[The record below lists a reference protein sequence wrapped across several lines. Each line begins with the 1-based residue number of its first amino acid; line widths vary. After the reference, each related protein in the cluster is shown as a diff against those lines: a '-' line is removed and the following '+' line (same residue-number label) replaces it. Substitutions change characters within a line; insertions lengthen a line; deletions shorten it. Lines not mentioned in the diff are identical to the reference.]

1 MIMSKL
7 SKFLSL
13 VFLAFL
19 STKSFA
25 TNELVVWEDEK
36 KAKGIE
42 PAIADFEREFHCK
55 VTVKEIPFVSQIDKV
70 RLDGPAGNGP
80 DIFLIP
86 SDRIGSAVIQGIV
99 APIKFMD
106 EDQDKYIASSV
117 SAFVQN
123 GEIYAVPKVVE
134 TLILIYNKSVLR
146 NPLDTL
152 EEYLD
157 YSKKRTNHDSKEY
170 GLLAK
175 WDMLYYVFGLMQPYG
190 GYVFGTDKDGNLDAD
205 DVGLSNDGADQGVEL
220 AKQFFDSSCFP
231 NSILGEDG
239 VYELDNLFSSGKVA
253 AVITGPWALDY
264 YKTANVDYGV
274 TPLPILPNGKPM
286 SSFLGVKGYA
296 ISTWANDYELAEEF
310 LRFINQPKYVKQR
323 YLITNEIPP
332 VKAVMIDPLIT
343 NNDVANAIA
352 VQASRAIP
360 TPSIPEMAEVW
371 VPMNASL
378 RSIFEKNLSVRDA
391 LNSAV
396 EQVHYQI
403 EAFKSGL

>member
-1 MIMSKL
+1 MSKL

-13 VFLAFL
+13 VFFAFL

-25 TNELVVWEDEK
+25 TNELIVWEDEK

-42 PAIADFEREFHCK
+42 QAVADFEREFNCK
-55 VTVKEIPFVSQIDKV
+55 VRVNEIPFVSQIDKL
-70 RLDGPAGNGP
+70 RLDGPSGSGP
-80 DIFLIP
+80 DIFMIP
-86 SDRIGSAVIQGIV
+86 SDRIGSAVVQGLV

-117 SAFVQN
+117 SAFTHN

-146 NPLDTL
+146 NPFDTL
-152 EEYLD
+152 DEYLD
-157 YSKKRTNHDSKEY
+157 YSKKIVSQGNNEY
-170 GLLAK
+170 GLLVK
-175 WDMLYYVFGLMQPYG
+175 WDLLYYVFSLMQPYG

-205 DVGLSNDGADQGVEL
+205 DVGLANDGAIEGVEI
-220 AKQFFDSSCFP
+220 AKKFYDNSCFP
-231 NSILGEDG
+231 KSILGEDG
-239 VYELDNLFSSGKVA
+239 VYEQDNIFSSGKAA

-264 YKTANVDYGV
+264 YKTANIDYGV
-274 TPLPILPNGKPM
+274 TPLPVLPNGKPM

-310 LRFINQPKYVKQR
+310 LKFINQPKYVKQR
-323 YLITNEIPP
+323 YLATNEIPP
-332 VKAVMIDPLIT
+332 VKAVMIDPIIT

-371 VPMNASL
+371 TPMNVSL
-378 RSIFEKNLSVRDA
+378 RSIFEKKMSVRDA
-391 LNSAV
+391 LNTAV